1 MLGSRAETPRPAQQ
15 TATYAGGERRA
26 ERDLEQAHVAV
37 ALPGVAYDDP
47 DYYAMHVYATVLGG
61 GMSSRLFQEVREKHG
76 LAYSVYA
83 FPNSYRDGGMMTVY
97 AGTGGETL
105 GDRKSVV

>member
-1 MLGSRAETPRPAQQ
+1 MLGSRAQTPRPAQQ

-61 GMSSRLFQEVREKHG
+61 GMSSRMFQEVRETRG

-83 FPNSYRDGGMMTVY
+83 FPNPYRNGRLITVPSRPCR
-97 AGTGGETL
+97 E
-105 GDRKSVV
+105 KH